1 MIKNVIFDVG
11 KVLVDYDPRRFMEGL
26 GLGEE
31 EREAVCKAMFEHPLW
46 LEGDAGT
53 YPAEDYLAMFI
64 ANDPA
69 HEAAIRKAYNHM
81 GVIIEPFSYVVPW
94 LSELT
99 EKGLDLFVLS
109 NYPEYLHAMTK
120 PRMVFLPYMKD
131 SVFSAMVKMVKP
143 EARIYELLMERNGLV
158 PEECVF
164 IDDRRENVD
173 AAAALGMQAIH
184 FTSYEEARRRL
195 SQLLEEE

>member
-11 KVLVDYDPRRFMEGL
+11 KVLVDYKPDIFMAKIGL
-26 GLGEE
+26 NEE
-31 EREAVCKAMFEHPLW
+31 ERAAVNAAMFDHPLW

-53 YPAEDYLAMFI
+53 YPADEFLGMFI

-69 HEAAIRKAYNHM
+69 HEAAIRLAYEHM
-81 GVIIEPFSYVVPW
+81 GIIIEPYAYVVP
-94 LSELT
+94 LLEELQ

-109 NYPEYLHAMTK
+109 NYPEFLLEKTR

-131 SVFSAMVKMVKP
+131 CVFSGVVKDMKP
-143 EARIYELLMERNGLV
+143 NASIYRLLLERNHLL

-164 IDDRRENVD
+164 IDDRLENVES
-173 AAAALGMQAIH
+173 AKALGIHGIH
-184 FTSYEEARRRL
+184 FTDYEEARRSL
-195 SQLLEEE
+195 FDLIDGE